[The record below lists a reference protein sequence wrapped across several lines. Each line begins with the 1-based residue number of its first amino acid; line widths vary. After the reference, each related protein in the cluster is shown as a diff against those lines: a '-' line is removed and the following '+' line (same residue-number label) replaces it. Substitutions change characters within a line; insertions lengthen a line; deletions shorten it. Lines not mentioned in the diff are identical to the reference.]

1 MFCLRFDM
9 GSFLQISC
17 NLDFL
22 ALFFYE
28 MDFISLKLHHLSEEI
43 IILEFQTLPAHRAML
58 IVLMFAWLKMAKIC
72 ENPYDED
79 AHYDI
84 NLDEVLDLEIWRSS
98 VTLQSTYLKD

>member
-1 MFCLRFDM
+1 MNYFEIYHNFGFTIR
-9 GSFLQISC
+9 ISP
-17 NLDFL
+17 
-22 ALFFYE
+22 
-28 MDFISLKLHHLSEEI
+28 KLHSELLSEKTMI
-43 IILEFQTLPAHRAML
+43 CQFQTLPAHRAML
-58 IVLMFAWLKMAKIC
+58 IILMFAWLKMAKIC